1 MENDSITDYNG
12 QLLQRLSVM
21 LPSVRQAVSEWMTA
35 YEQRWESL
43 PVKTVSENILSEQ
56 PNIAQLQLL
65 IPKHGDMAVK
75 LIIMHALKEVRDFF
89 NVGKNMTNPQITITA
104 ELIMSQ
110 YWYFKIEDIKLCLR
124 RAMMRENL
132 FDRLDGNII
141 LGWLREYDNERTEEA
156 MRISENEESQE
167 RCKLLPSP
175 GAMSYREW
183 LDNLEERALTDQEAA
198 TLLEQIKNAPQQR
211 LTLLSSEERA
221 KKDHDFKMWKQFDY
235 LLKKG

>member
-1 MENDSITDYNG
+1 
-12 QLLQRLSVM
+12 
-21 LPSVRQAVSEWMTA
+21 MTA

-89 NVGKNMTNPQITITA
+89 NVGKNLTNPQITITA

-110 YWYFKIEDIKLCLR
+110 FWYFKIEDIKCCLR
-124 RAMMRENL
+124 RAMLREKL

-141 LGWLREYDNERTEEA
+141 LGWLKEYDNERTEEA
-156 MRISENEESQE
+156 MRISENEESRAVNE
-167 RCKLLPSP
+167 VKESP
-175 GAMSYREW
+175 DTVSYEDY
-183 LDNLEERALTDQEAA
+183 LANLEQRAKSDKDAA
-198 TLLEQIKNAPQQR
+198 ELLAQIKNPQPQR

-221 KKDHDFKMWKQFDY
+221 KKTMTSRCGSNSTIY
-235 LLKKG
+235 

>member
-1 MENDSITDYNG
+1 M
-12 QLLQRLSVM
+12 
-21 LPSVRQAVSEWMTA
+21 
-35 YEQRWESL
+35 
-43 PVKTVSENILSEQ
+43 KTVSENILSEQ

-89 NVGKNMTNPQITITA
+89 NVGKNLTNPQITITA

-110 YWYFKIEDIKLCLR
+110 FWYFKIEDIKCCLR
-124 RAMMRENL
+124 RAMLREKL

-141 LGWLREYDNERTEEA
+141 LGWLKEYDNERTEEA
-156 MRISENEESQE
+156 MRISENEESRAVNE
-167 RCKLLPSP
+167 VKESP
-175 GAMSYREW
+175 DTVSYEDY
-183 LDNLEERALTDQEAA
+183 LANLEQRAKSDKDAA
-198 TLLEQIKNAPQQR
+198 ELLAQIKNPQPQR

-235 LLKKG
+235 LLKKK

>member
-1 MENDSITDYNG
+1 
-12 QLLQRLSVM
+12 
-21 LPSVRQAVSEWMTA
+21 MTA

-89 NVGKNMTNPQITITA
+89 NVGKNLTNPQITITA

-110 YWYFKIEDIKLCLR
+110 FWYFKIEDIKCCLR
-124 RAMMRENL
+124 RAMLREKL

-141 LGWLREYDNERTEEA
+141 LGWLKEYDNERTEEA
-156 MRISENEESQE
+156 MRISENEESRAVNE
-167 RCKLLPSP
+167 VKESP
-175 GAMSYREW
+175 DTVSYEVY
-183 LDNLEERALTDQEAA
+183 LANLEQRAKSDKDAA
-198 TLLEQIKNAPQQR
+198 ELLAQIKNPQPQR

-235 LLKKG
+235 LLKKK

>member
-1 MENDSITDYNG
+1 
-12 QLLQRLSVM
+12 
-21 LPSVRQAVSEWMTA
+21 MTA

-89 NVGKNMTNPQITITA
+89 NVGKNLTNPQITITA

-110 YWYFKIEDIKLCLR
+110 FWYFKIEDIKCCLR
-124 RAMMRENL
+124 RAMLREKL

-141 LGWLREYDNERTEEA
+141 LGWLKEYDNERTEEA
-156 MRISENEESQE
+156 MRISENEESRAVNE
-167 RCKLLPSP
+167 VKESP
-175 GAMSYREW
+175 DTVSYEDY
-183 LDNLEERALTDQEAA
+183 LANLEQRAKSDKDAA
-198 TLLEQIKNAPQQR
+198 ELLAQIKNPQPQR

-235 LLKKG
+235 LLKKK

>member
-1 MENDSITDYNG
+1 
-12 QLLQRLSVM
+12 
-21 LPSVRQAVSEWMTA
+21 MTA

-43 PVKTVSENILSEQ
+43 PVKTVYENILSEQ

-89 NVGKNMTNPQITITA
+89 NVGKNLTNPQITITA

-110 YWYFKIEDIKLCLR
+110 YWYFKIEDVKLCLR
-124 RAMMRENL
+124 RAMYQEKL

-141 LGWLREYDNERTEEA
+141 LGWFREYDNERTEEA
-156 MRISENEESQE
+156 MRVSEHEEEQE
-167 RCKLLPSP
+167 RNDFTPSP
-175 GAMSYREW
+175 GAISYREW

-198 TLLEQIKNAPQQR
+198 TLLEQIKNPPPQR
-211 LTLLSSEERA
+211 LTLLSREERA
-221 KKDHDFKMWKQFDY
+221 KRDHDFKMWKTFQY
-235 LLKKG
+235 QLNKNK